1 MAERVEMG
9 SYFVGLACFI
19 VSLVAWS
26 VLLLVQRRKAP
37 FTVAWTAT
45 LLGVLALLAT
55 FVARSFVPE
64 TPRLPLTTMFEI
76 VLLVQLG
83 SAAALLVV
91 SRKSEDLRIAAPFVM
106 AVVIALW
113 VYGRTKHDPME
124 EHLQAALQSVW
135 LQIHVATAILSYGPL
150 FMSGVTSLMA
160 CVMFW
165 RGAKWSAPRPPL
177 EGSGDARPS
186 VAEAFEEWTYRIVAF
201 GFPWL
206 TALIITG
213 AVWANVAWGRAW
225 GWDPKE
231 MWSAIT
237 WLIYVVYLHAR
248 LRGGWRGAKAS
259 LVAALAWVAMLVTF
273 VGVNWIC
280 NVLGLESLHKYSD

>member
-1 MAERVEMG
+1 MPQRVEMA
-9 SYFVGLACFI
+9 SYFAGLACFI

-26 VLLLVQRRKAP
+26 VHLLLKRSKGP
-37 FTVAWTAT
+37 FAVAWWAT
-45 LLGVLALLAT
+45 LAGVIALLVT
-55 FVARSFVPE
+55 FVARTFAPE

-76 VLLVQLG
+76 VLLVQIG
-83 SAAALLVV
+83 AAAALLIV
-91 SRKSEDLRIAAPFVM
+91 SRKSEDLRIASPFVM
-106 AVVIALW
+106 GVVVALW
-113 VYGRTKHDPME
+113 VYGRTKHEPME
-124 EHLQAALQSVW
+124 QEIQAALQSVW

-150 FMSGVTSLMA
+150 FMSGVTSIMA
-160 CVMFW
+160 CLMFRIGGSW
-165 RGAKWSAPRPPL
+165 TQPRAAL
-177 EGSGDARPS
+177 EENGDPRPS
-186 VAEAFEEWTYRIVAF
+186 VAEAFEEWTYRIIAF

-237 WLIYVVYLHAR
+237 WLVYVVYLHMR
-248 LRGGWRGAKAS
+248 LRGGWRGSKAS

-280 NVLGLESLHKYSD
+280 NVLGLESLHKYSE